1 MDIETLTIMI
11 RSGAPEIKEDADPR
25 IKKTKKIQEKLT
37 LHGVKKLCFK
47 ADQTGCSCTHKKGH

>member
-1 MDIETLTIMI
+1 MI
-11 RSGAPEIKEDADPR
+11 SSGAPEIKEDADPR